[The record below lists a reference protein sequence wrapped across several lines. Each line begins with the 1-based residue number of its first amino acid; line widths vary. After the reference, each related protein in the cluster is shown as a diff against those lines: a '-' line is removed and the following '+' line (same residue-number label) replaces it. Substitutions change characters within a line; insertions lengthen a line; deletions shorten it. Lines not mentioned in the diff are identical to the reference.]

1 MYSSLVSPQYSG
13 QTSDPISFSVVNEM
27 LPTTSGPYSL
37 RVYTDNPS
45 LTLTAQQGS
54 STASYVYNW
63 LAMCNS
69 PVREGTGETST
80 GLQVKLLGNPVE
92 GKSVEVEVRGVAGQA
107 VQLNLVDLQGKVLH
121 QQRLE
126 EAGSL
131 ERVSVPV
138 GTGKGTL
145 LLQVNTAT
153 QRQQVK
159 LLKL

>member
-1 MYSSLVSPQYSG
+1 
-13 QTSDPISFSVVNEM
+13 M
-27 LPTTSGPYSL
+27 LPTTTSGPYSL

-69 PVREGTGETST
+69 PAREGTGETST

-92 GKSVEVEVRGVAGQA
+92 GKFVEVEVRGVAGQA

-138 GTGKGTL
+138 GMGKGTL

-153 QRQQVK
+153 WRQQVK